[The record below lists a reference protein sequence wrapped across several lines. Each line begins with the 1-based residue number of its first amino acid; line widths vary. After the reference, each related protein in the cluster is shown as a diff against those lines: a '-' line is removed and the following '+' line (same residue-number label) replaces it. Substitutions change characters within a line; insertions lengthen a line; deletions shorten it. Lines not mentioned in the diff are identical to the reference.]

1 MEMEHRDSAQVRAA
15 QHVRESSYKG
25 HQVQYH
31 GTEVTKHVT
40 KLLTWFNGLHSLFAL
55 HSGKV
60 LTDQRICGEQHRV
73 GALSEERALGHTL
86 SATVEVLG
94 TV

>member
-1 MEMEHRDSAQVRAA
+1 MQS
-15 QHVRESSYKG
+15 
-25 HQVQYH
+25 H
-31 GTEVTKHVT
+31 GTEENKHVT
-40 KLLTWFNGLHSLFAL
+40 ILLTWFNGLHSLFAL

-86 SATVEVLG
+86 GATVKVLG